1 MKIIIEKNEELLKGT
16 KTKTLKAGNI
26 QSMCFIGREI
36 QRQQWQETQMA
47 YE

>member
-26 QSMCFIGREI
+26 QSMFHWKRDS
-36 QRQQWQETQMA
+36 ETAMA
-47 YE
+47 GDSNGL